1 MPLSNEYRSIIDSA
15 VGAISSRQF
24 FAQYPEHPKAYGEE
38 APGKALEA
46 FNALQGEKYTAL
58 AQDGAEGWIGEE
70 TSPYTGKAL
79 GITYPTFSTETLVN
93 RANNAFKTWKNV
105 SVDDRAEVLVAS
117 LEAIKHHFHLIA
129 QATQH
134 TTGQAYMMSF
144 QASGPH
150 SNDRALE
157 ALALGYQE
165 LTRFPGS
172 LIWEKPMGPASVV
185 LHKQFKPVPK
195 GVGLVIGCSTF
206 PVWNSVPGLYAS
218 LITGNPVIVKPHP
231 KSVLPIAVVV
241 AEIRK
246 VLTAAG
252 YDPNV
257 VQLAVDGSSKLIT
270 KELAEHADV
279 KVIDYTGSS
288 SFGNYIE
295 ALPNKVVFTEKAGVN
310 SVIIDSAHDL
320 KPVLQNLSFAVSLY
334 SGQMC
339 TAPQNIFIPATGV
352 KTAEGVVSYEE
363 VVNAFKDAVAGL
375 TGHPKAGPGTLG
387 AIQSDATYNRAKN
400 SGSLGGKVL
409 LAGVDVA
416 NAEYPEARVYAPSI
430 IEVDAKDAS
439 VYEKELFGP
448 IVLIIKTRDTNQ
460 SVELAKRMAK
470 EHGAITCAAYTTDAD
485 IAAHIFEEMESVF
498 TPVSLNLTGNIW
510 VNQHAAFS
518 DFHVTGGNP
527 AGNASFTNP
536 EYVNKR
542 FVWVGHRSVQ

>member
-1 MPLSNEYRSIIDSA
+1 MPLRDEFRSIIDNA
-15 VGAISSRQF
+15 VKAIHDRLY

-38 APGKALEA
+38 APGKALEM
-46 FNALQGEKYTAL
+46 FNSLLGNKYTDL
-58 AQDGAEGWIGEE
+58 GQDGAESWVGEE
-70 TSPYTGKAL
+70 RSPYTGKDL
-79 GITYPTFSTETLVN
+79 GITYPTFSTETLVS
-93 RANNAFKTWKNV
+93 RANAAFKTWRNV
-105 SVDDRAEVLVAS
+105 SPDDRAEVLVDS
-117 LEAIKHHFHLIA
+117 LEAIKEHFHLIA

-165 LTRFPGS
+165 LTRFPAS
-172 LIWEKPMGPASVV
+172 LIWEKPMGPTSVV
-185 LHKQFKPVPK
+185 LHKQFKPVAK

-218 LITGNPVIVKPHP
+218 LITGNPVILKPHP
-231 KSVLPIAVVV
+231 KSVLPIAIVV

-246 VLTAAG
+246 ALKAHG
-252 YDPNV
+252 YNPDV
-257 VQLAVDGSSKLIT
+257 VQLAVDSSSKLIT
-270 KELAEHADV
+270 KELAEHPDV

-310 SVIIDSAHDL
+310 SVILDSVTDL
-320 KPVLQNLSFAVSLY
+320 KAVLGNLSFAVSLY

-339 TAPQNIFIPATGV
+339 TAPQNFFIPAGGV
-352 KTAEGVVSYEE
+352 QTAEGLVSYED
-363 VVNAFKDAVAGL
+363 VVNGFKGAVAGL

-387 AIQSDATYNRAKN
+387 AIQSDATYERAKN
-400 SGSLGGKVL
+400 SAKLGGKVL
-409 LAGVDVA
+409 LEGMDIA

-430 IEVDAKDAS
+430 IEVDAKDADI
-439 VYEKELFGP
+439 YEKELFGP
-448 IVLIIKTRDTNQ
+448 IVLIIKTKDTNQ
-460 SVELAKRMAK
+460 SVELAKKMAN
-470 EHGAITCAAYTTDAD
+470 EHGAITCAAYTTDGAV
-485 IAAHIFEEMESVF
+485 ATHIFEEMESVF

-536 EYVNKR
+536 EYVSKR
-542 FVWVGHRSVQ
+542 FVWVGHRSIQ

>member
-1 MPLSNEYRSIIDSA
+1 MPLRDEFRSIIDNA
-15 VGAISSRQF
+15 VKAIHNRLY

-38 APGKALEA
+38 APGKAFET
-46 FNALQGEKYTAL
+46 FNALIGQEYTDLDQNDAD
-58 AQDGAEGWIGEE
+58 AWIGEE
-70 TSPYTGKAL
+70 TSPYTGKPL
-79 GITYPTFSTETLVN
+79 GITYPSFNTKTLVE
-93 RANNAFKTWKNV
+93 RANAAFKTWKNV

-117 LEAIKHHFHLIA
+117 LEAIKHNFHLIA

-172 LIWEKPMGPASVV
+172 LIWEKPMGPTSVV

-246 VLTAAG
+246 TLKAAG

-257 VQLAVDGSSKLIT
+257 VQLAVDGSNKLIT
-270 KELAEHADV
+270 KELAEHSDV

-288 SFGNYIE
+288 SFGDYIE
-295 ALPNKVVFTEKAGVN
+295 SLPNKVVFTEKAGVN
-310 SVIIDSAHDL
+310 SVILDSANDL

-339 TAPQNIFIPATGV
+339 TAPQNIFIPAAGV
-352 KTAEGVVSYEE
+352 KTAEGVVSYED

-375 TGHPKAGPGTLG
+375 TSHPKAGPGTLG
-387 AIQSDATYNRAKN
+387 AIQSDATYERAKN
-400 SGSLGGKVL
+400 SGKLGGKVL
-409 LAGVDVA
+409 LAGADVA

-430 IEVDAKDAS
+430 IELDAEDAAI
-439 VYEKELFGP
+439 YENELFGP
-448 IVLIIKTRDTNQ
+448 IVLIIKTKDTAQ
-460 SVELAKRMAK
+460 SVALAKKMAK

-485 IAAHIFEEMESVF
+485 TAAHIFEEMESVF